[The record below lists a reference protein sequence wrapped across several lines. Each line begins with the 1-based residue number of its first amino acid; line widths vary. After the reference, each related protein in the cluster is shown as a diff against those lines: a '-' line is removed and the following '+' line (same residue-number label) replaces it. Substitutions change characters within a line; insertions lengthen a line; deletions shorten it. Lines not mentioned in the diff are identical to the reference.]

1 MAANYRPS
9 APFSVPLVLLI
20 PTYQTVSG
28 VRTKITPEIKDGII
42 IYGSFKT
49 YGGTEKTVDGVYSI
63 IDTAEIET
71 WYRPDITSD
80 CIIAL
85 AEDNSARY
93 EILGQPENINRRN
106 QFLKLKVQR
115 VKGGA

>member
-9 APFSVPLVLLI
+9 LPFSVPLLLLK
-20 PTYQTVSG
+20 PTYQTISG
-28 VRTKITPEIKDGII
+28 VRKKILPDLKDGIL

-49 YGGTEKTVDGVYSI
+49 YGGTEQTVNGLYSI
-63 IDTAEIET
+63 VDTADVET

-85 AEDNSARY
+85 ADTGEKY
-93 EILGQPENINRRN
+93 EILGTPENINRRN
-106 QFLKLKVQR
+106 QFCKMKLR
-115 VKGGA
+115 RIAGGA